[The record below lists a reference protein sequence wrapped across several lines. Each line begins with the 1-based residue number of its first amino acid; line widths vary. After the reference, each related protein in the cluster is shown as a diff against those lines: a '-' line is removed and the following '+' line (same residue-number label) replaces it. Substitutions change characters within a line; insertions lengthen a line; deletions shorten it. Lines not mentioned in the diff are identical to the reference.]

1 MSLKPE
7 EIGLIP
13 QETVR
18 IAQAAFP
25 RGSLCMRIRDQLGT
39 IFEDECFAALFPK
52 RGQPALAPW
61 RLALVTI
68 LQFLENLSDRQA
80 ADMVRSR
87 LDWKYLLGLELTDSG
102 FDFSV
107 LSEFRTRLI
116 EGRAEQ
122 LLLDKLLDQF
132 KTLKLL
138 KAGGRQ
144 RTDSTHLLAAVRQLN
159 RLEFMGET
167 LRAAL
172 NALALA
178 EPEWLRSQFEPVLL
192 TGWLERYGVRVEDY
206 RLPQKGAER
215 EAYACLIGQDG
226 YELLEGLSTQHA
238 PAHLRELA
246 AIKILREVWLHQ
258 YYREDGQVQWRD
270 PKELPPTGKLISSP
284 YDPQAHY
291 GNKRSKQ
298 WLGYKVHLSESCDE
312 QAPRLITNVQT
323 TPATVLDVEML
334 EPIQH
339 ALAAKDLL
347 PAQHFVDAGYP
358 DAESLVS
365 SKSQYQIEVIGPVA
379 ASPRWQAR
387 EEQGYSAEQFTIDWP
402 NQKVSCPQG
411 HYNKAWSQTQDGKGN
426 ALIYVLFDRHTCQA
440 CPTRSLCT
448 RSATGGRGLSLRP
461 QAQHEALQA
470 ARLRQTTPQFKEQYK
485 LRAGVE
491 GNFSQGARICGI
503 RQCRYLG
510 LAKTHLQQVASATA
524 MNIIRALNW
533 LEGKPLAKTRKS
545 SFASL
550 ALAG

>member
-13 QETVR
+13 QETIQ

-25 RGSLCMRIRDQLGT
+25 KGSLCMRIRNELGT
-39 IFEDECFAALFPK
+39 IFEDEGFATLFPK

-87 LDWKYLLGLELTDSG
+87 IDWKYLLGLELRDSG

-122 LLLDKLLDQF
+122 LLLDKLLDRF
-132 KTLKLL
+132 KALKLL

-167 LRAAL
+167 LRSAL
-172 NALALA
+172 NALATA
-178 EPEWLRSQFEPVLL
+178 DPVWLRSQLEPDIRLNWV
-192 TGWLERYGVRVEDY
+192 ERYGVRVEDY
-206 RLPQKGAER
+206 RLPQKPQER
-215 EAYACLIGQDG
+215 QEHACVIGQDG
-226 YELLEGLSTQHA
+226 FQLLETLWAHDT
-238 PAHLRELA
+238 PAQLRELE
-246 AIKILREVWLHQ
+246 AIKVLREVWLHQ
-258 YYREDGQVQWRD
+258 YSRDGDQVQWRD
-270 PKELPPTGKLISSP
+270 PKELAPTGSLISSP

-339 ALAAKDLL
+339 ALAAKELL
-347 PAQHFVDAGYP
+347 PTQHLVDAGYP
-358 DAESLVS
+358 DAQSLVNS
-365 SKSQYQIEVIGPVA
+365 QVQYQLEVIGPVA
-379 ASPRWQAR
+379 VSQRWQAR
-387 EEQGYSAEQFTIDWP
+387 EGPGYSADQFTIDWSL
-402 NQKVSCPQG
+402 QRVSCPQG
-411 HYNKAWSQTQDGKGN
+411 QLNKSWSHSQDGNGN
-426 ALIYVLFDRHTCQA
+426 ELIYVLFDRQTCHA
-440 CPTRSLCT
+440 CPARSLCT
-448 RSATGGRGLSLRP
+448 RSVTGGRGLSLRP

-470 ARLRQTTPQFKEQYK
+470 ARLRQTSPQFKEQYK

-491 GNFSQGARICGI
+491 GNFSQGERICGM
-503 RQCRYLG
+503 RQCRYIG

-545 SFASL
+545 SFARL